1 MALTAGII
9 GLPNVGKSTL
19 FNAITNSQ
27 VEAANYPFATINP
40 NTGTVK
46 VNDKRVDV
54 LSNMFKSAKTIY
66 ATFEFTDIAGLVKG
80 ASKGEGLGNKFLA
93 NIREVDAICHVV
105 RCFEDPEIL
114 HVDGSVDPVRDVE
127 TVNIELIFADLE
139 SVNKR
144 IEKVEKKA
152 ICTKEK
158 EAVAEYNVL
167 KPIRDALEKG
177 LPARSVDLTAEQKLL
192 VKGFNLLTMKPTI
205 YIANCSIEDLNNENI
220 NEHYQ
225 ALKGLADKEGAKI
238 VPICAKI
245 EAELSALDTEEKNLF
260 LQDLGVKES
269 GLDKIIYEAYSL
281 LGLETFFTTGP
292 DETRAWTFKKGLTAP
307 YCAGLIHTDFLNKFI
322 KAEVYTYD
330 DIVKYGS
337 ESALKEKGLIRIEG
351 KDYVMQ
357 DGDICFIRHG

>member
-46 VNDKRVDV
+46 VNDKRVEV

-66 ATFEFTDIAGLVKG
+66 ATFEFTDIAGLVRG

-105 RCFEDPEIL
+105 RCFEDAEIL

-127 TVNIELIFADLE
+127 TVNIELIFADLD

-152 ICTKEK
+152 ICTKDK

-177 LPARSVDLTAEQKLL
+177 LPARSVELTNEQKLL

-205 YIANCSIEDLNNENI
+205 YIANCSIEDLNNEKI
-220 NEHYQ
+220 NDHYQ
-225 ALKGLADKEGAKI
+225 ALKALADKEGAKI
-238 VPICAKI
+238 VPICARI
-245 EAELSALDTEEKNLF
+245 EAELSSLDTEEKNLF

-269 GLDKIIYEAYSL
+269 GLDKIILEAYSL
-281 LGLETFFTTGP
+281 LGQETFFTTGP
-292 DETRAWTFKKGLTAP
+292 DETRAWTFKKGMTAP

-330 DIVKYGS
+330 DLVKYGT
-337 ESALKEKGLIRIEG
+337 EQALKENGLIRIEG
-351 KDYVMQ
+351 KEYVMK